1 MDISTSK
8 LALAAA
14 SGGASDPLYVDDVF
28 STFVYEG
35 NGTNPRNIE
44 NGIDLAGEGG
54 LVWVKA
60 RSLNEDHIWVDTERG
75 AGNYLWSNSS
85 NAEVTNGGA
94 VIGFNNNGFQVDN
107 NGYVNGSN
115 NTYASWTF
123 RKAPGFFDVVTFTG
137 NPSLEQQISHSL
149 GSRPGMV
156 IVKRTDS
163 TTNWPVWHVKGDY
176 DPAEHK
182 HGFLNS
188 TTDFNNYGRFNNA
201 VDQTTYVTDSYFTVR
216 DNANTNNATYVA
228 YVFAN
233 DDARFGTNGDE
244 SIIKCG
250 SYLGVGGGNSTTVDV
265 GFEPQFLIIK
275 KATASGDGWV
285 IIDTMRG
292 IVTGGADAQLN
303 AESSGAELTG
313 NVTCDLTPTGF
324 ISNGSQNDSATYI
337 YMAIRRPH
345 KPPTAATEV
354 FALTTRNGNQTAGTF
369 STAGFPVDLAFI
381 SARNVG
387 HWTSVFYRL
396 RGPLRFLATQIT
408 NRDASYNNT
417 LTGFDSN
424 TAIEIG
430 TDSSNLGVNR
440 NSQTYVDFLFKR
452 APGFMDVVAYNG
464 DGITGRTVN
473 HNLEVVPEFMIVKR
487 RSGSEN
493 WYIYHKEPGATK
505 SANFNSSPFGSSGAW
520 DDTTPTATTITLLGD
535 NAVNGSGQTYV
546 ACLFA
551 TLPGISKVGNYSG
564 NTGYDVNVDCGFTS
578 GARFVLIK
586 RTDSTGDWYVWDSA
600 RGIVSGND
608 PYLLVN
614 STNAEVTNTDY
625 IDPLSSG
632 FTVTSSAPVALNA
645 SGRTYIFLAIA

>member
-216 DNANTNNATYVA
+216 DDTNTNNATYVA

-233 DDARFGTNGDE
+233 DDASFGTNGDE

-275 KATASGDGWV
+275 KATANGEGWV

-292 IVTGGADAQLN
+292 INIGADAQLN
-303 AESSGAELTG
+303 AESSAAELTG
-313 NVTCDLTPTGF
+313 NIICDLTPTGF

-345 KPPTAATEV
+345 KPPESATEV
-354 FALTTRNGNQTAGTF
+354 FNVSYRITGEPTYPAPF
-369 STAGFPVDLAFI
+369 VVDGAILASNSGSGGSHSIYHGWF
-381 SARNVG
+381 
-387 HWTSVFYRL
+387 
-396 RGPLRFLATQIT
+396 
-408 NRDASYNNT
+408 NR
-417 LTGFDSN
+417 LTGKYGLSSTSTNAQYNWGANSGRFDHMDGWGGS
-424 TAIEIG
+424 
-430 TDSSNLGVNR
+430 DSASTL
-440 NSQTYVDFLFKR
+440 SHSYMFKR
-452 APGFMDVVAYNG
+452 APGFMDVLTYKG
-464 DGITGRTVN
+464 TGTSGHN
-473 HNLEVVPEFMIVKR
+473 ISHNLGVVPEFMVVKNR
-487 RSGSEN
+487 NGSPTYDR
-493 WYIYHKEPGATK
+493 WYTQHTGLGDGYYMQLNDDDQAGSYQIW
-505 SANFNSSPFGSSGAW
+505 SSK
-520 DDTTPTATTITLLGD
+520 TATTITL
-535 NAVNGSGQTYV
+535 NGASPHVQNEAGINYV
-546 ACLFA
+546 AYLFA
-551 TLPGISKVGNYSG
+551 TLPGISKVGTYSG
-564 NTGYDVNVDCGFTS
+564 NTGYDVNVDCGFTA
-578 GARFVLIK
+578 GARFVMIK
-586 RTDSTGDWYVWDSA
+586 RTDSSGDWYLYDTV
-600 RGIVSGND
+600 RGITTGND
-608 PYLLVN
+608 PYIFMN
-614 STNAEVTNTDY
+614 SYILQVTNTDY
-625 IDPLSSG
+625 IDPLSTG
-632 FTVTSSAPVALNA
+632 FTVTSSAPAALNA
-645 SGRTYIFLAIA
+645 SGGTYIFLAIA